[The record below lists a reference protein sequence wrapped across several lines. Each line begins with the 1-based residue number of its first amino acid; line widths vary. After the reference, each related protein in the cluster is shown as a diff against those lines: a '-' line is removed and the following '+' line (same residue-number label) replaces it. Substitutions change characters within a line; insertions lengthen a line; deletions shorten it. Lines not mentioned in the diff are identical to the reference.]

1 MINWLIENKKFLKI
15 RAIEQELGM
24 PDSTLTKHVNG
35 SQEMAE
41 KWIEPL
47 NKFLMGLKNPNS
59 GGKKKKNNK
68 ITPTALD

>member
-24 PDSTLTKHVNG
+24 PDSTLAKHVNG
-35 SQEMAE
+35 SQIMAK

-47 NKFLMGLKNPNS
+47 NEFLMVLQKPQS
-59 GGKKKKNNK
+59 EGKKIFNYGQ
-68 ITPTALD
+68 IQTDL